1 MANIILLNNIEE
13 IHLAID
19 QLKQQPYMFLF
30 LRNISE
36 MTFFTQSTDT
46 ISIARELSYGLKQ
59 VYFNKKVVS
68 QWIIKRFEL
77 DVPNDIRD
85 KLIRDSNIVQTKNTK
100 II

>member
-1 MANIILLNNIEE
+1 
-13 IHLAID
+13 
-19 QLKQQPYMFLF
+19 
-30 LRNISE
+30 

>member
-1 MANIILLNNIEE
+1 VANIILLNNIEE